1 MTGTVVFLGDPLHIS
16 APWETREVGNPRTLV
31 WVCDLRTTGD
41 RRSARKQLKQASL
54 AMFDACRV
62 RQTVR
67 HLLVAYTVQAS
78 CSASTD
84 HVAWTLAIRLHTQL
98 ELRLGRDI
106 DVVFINISNL
116 DDQKLLYDRAA
127 EWSSQLEGLAG
138 AAVLDWGD
146 IRNESIRRAANQAYL

>member
-1 MTGTVVFLGDPLHIS
+1 MTGTVAFLGDPFDIS
-16 APWETREVGNPRTLV
+16 APCETREVEHPRTLV

-62 RQTVR
+62 SRTVR

-84 HVAWTLAIRLHTQL
+84 HVAWTLATRLHTQL
-98 ELRLGRDI
+98 ELRIGRDI

-116 DDQKLLYDRAA
+116 DDQKLLYDRAV

-138 AAVLDWGD
+138 TAVLDWTD